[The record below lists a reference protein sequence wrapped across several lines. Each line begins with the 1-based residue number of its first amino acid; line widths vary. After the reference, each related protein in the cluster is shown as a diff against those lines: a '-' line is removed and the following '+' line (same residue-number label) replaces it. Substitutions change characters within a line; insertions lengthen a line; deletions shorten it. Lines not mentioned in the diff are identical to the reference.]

1 MEKATVNKLVLALA
15 GMPGSGKSLVVNI
28 AREKGYDIIT
38 MGDIVREETKRRGL
52 ELTSENAGTVMLDLR
67 QKEGP
72 DVIAKRCLPK
82 IAATNTP
89 RILIDGIRSLD
100 EVTEFQKH
108 YPKLAFIAIHASPQ
122 TRFNRLYKRGRPDDA
137 KNWQTFHERD
147 TRELTVGLGNAIAM
161 AENMITNEGPIET
174 TKQKIKQTLEKVEQE
189 WKQQPY
195 TSKQK

>member
-1 MEKATVNKLVLALA
+1 MEKATVNKLVIALA

-52 ELTSENAGTVMLDLR
+52 ELTPENVGTVMLDLR

-82 IAATNTP
+82 IAATNNP

-108 YPKLAFIAIHASPQ
+108 YPKLILIATHASPQ

-161 AENMITNEGPIET
+161 VESMIINEGAIET
-174 TKQKIKQTLEKVEQE
+174 TKQKITQTLEKVEQE
-189 WKQQPY
+189 WKQ
-195 TSKQK
+195 

>member
-1 MEKATVNKLVLALA
+1 
-15 GMPGSGKSLVVNI
+15 MPGSGKSLVVNI

-52 ELTSENAGTVMLDLR
+52 ELTPENVGTVMLDLR
-67 QKEGP
+67 KKEGP
-72 DVIAKRCLPK
+72 DVIAKRCLPR
-82 IAATNTP
+82 IAATNNP

-100 EVTEFQKH
+100 EVTEFRKH
-108 YPKLAFIAIHASPQ
+108 YPKLILIATYASPQ

-161 AENMITNEGPIET
+161 VESMIINEGPIET
-174 TKQKIKQTLEKVEQE
+174 TKQKITQTFEKVEQK

-195 TSKQK
+195 T